1 VSKGIL
7 RFDDGLSDIRSS
19 PSSEVTMYTILAA
32 EINFHSPKDNQNL
45 PQKQIH
51 QMWWIC
57 REEITLGKVM
67 LLGICL
73 VTTSLIVQ

>member
-51 QMWWIC
+51 QM
-57 REEITLGKVM
+57 
-67 LLGICL
+67 
-73 VTTSLIVQ
+73 